1 MNSAESPAST
11 GEASPLRILYVI
23 DGRYPATGG
32 AEMQAR
38 MLASA
43 LARGGHRLSMLAPR
57 LDASQLPFEHIDGI
71 PVRRLGYPRIKGL
84 GALWLNLR
92 FAAWLLRHQ
101 REFDAI
107 HIHMMH
113 NLAGAAGW
121 LKPWLRPRVTVKV
134 SGAAEFQ
141 GGILDPALR
150 ASLKHRLLNFGA
162 RRLDAYQCISRHTL
176 RMLGQAGY
184 APSRLHLVPNAVD
197 SARFTPAQPGRPG
210 SVRAVFAGRHVPVKG
225 LDVLLQ
231 AWAKVQAPEGSV
243 LVLAGD
249 GPEHARLK
257 RMADE
262 FGVASRVEFPGMVRD
277 VPGLLREASLYV
289 QASHQEGLPNAV
301 LEAMASA
308 LPVVATRVSG
318 HEDVVHDARTGWLVP
333 PGDPN
338 ALAAALQRMVDS
350 PSLRETM
357 GRAGRDAVLRAHGIE
372 PVLDELLQLYRGAG
386 A

>member
-1 MNSAESPAST
+1 MNTAESPAPT
-11 GEASPLRILYVI
+11 RAASSLRILYVI

-43 LARGGHRLSMLAPR
+43 LARAGHRISMLAPR
-57 LDASQLPFEHIDGI
+57 LDASQASLERIDGI
-71 PVRRLGYPRIKGL
+71 IVRRLGYPRIKGI
-84 GALWLNLR
+84 GAMLLNLR
-92 FAAWLLRHQ
+92 FGAWLLRHQ
-101 REFDAI
+101 HEYDAI

-150 ASLKHRLLNFGA
+150 GRLKHRMLNFGA

-184 APSRLHLVPNAVD
+184 EPSRLHLVPNAVD
-197 SARFTPAQPGRPG
+197 AARFTAAPAGRVGP
-210 SVRAVFAGRHVPVKG
+210 VRAVFAGRHVPVKG
-225 LDVLLQ
+225 LDVLLR
-231 AWAKVQAPEGSV
+231 AWAKVQAPPGSV

-249 GPEHARLK
+249 GPEHAHLRKL
-257 RMADE
+257 AAE
-262 FGVASRVEFPGMVRD
+262 LGVDSHVEFPGMVQD
-277 VPGLLREASLYV
+277 IPALLGGASLYV

-318 HEDVVHDARTGWLVP
+318 HEDVVQEGHTGLLVP
-333 PGDPN
+333 PGDAD
-338 ALAAALQRMVDS
+338 ALTAALQRMLDH
-350 PSLRETM
+350 PALRESM
-357 GRAGRDAVLRAHGIE
+357 GRAGREAVLRAHGTG
-372 PVLDELLQLYRGAG
+372 PVLDGLLRLYRGHA